1 MKKTK
6 LSSFTLK
13 LHTVERLNKIAKEQ
27 SLSKSAFVD
36 RLINKEIDKVES
48 NK

>member
-13 LHTVERLNKIAKEQ
+13 LHTIERLNKIAKEK

-36 RLINKEIDKVES
+36 RLINKEIDKEKS
-48 NK
+48 RK

>member
-13 LHTVERLNKIAKEQ
+13 LHTIERLNKIAKEK

-36 RLINKEIDKVES
+36 RLINKEIDKEES
-48 NK
+48 RK